1 MKVMYNGG
9 NDARH
14 ALSLLAIDRF
24 HLHLSGS
31 GTVFL
36 MTLHVRRHWQYF
48 IE

>member
-1 MKVMYNGG
+1 MKVMYDDG

-14 ALSLLAIDRF
+14 ASSLLAIDRF
-24 HLHLSGS
+24 HLHPSGS

-36 MTLHVRRHWQYF
+36 MTLHVLRHWQYF